1 MHRKPYE
8 RATLRK
14 DENHRGGKERTMEF
28 IYLSEEDMIKA
39 GVKDMGRCVDTME
52 ETFRLLYRGDYR
64 LGGAKN
70 RDHGLRTRFPKESEI
85 PGMPLDAPGRW
96 FTAMPAYLGG
106 KYHCFGF
113 KTYGAN
119 QDNAGQGLPRSILMM
134 QLLDVQ
140 TGAPLAY
147 MSANIMSAMRTGAVS
162 GLFARYFAPKHARK
176 VAVIGPGVMGRYSL
190 DAVMTV
196 CPEIEAISV
205 FGRGQKNKD
214 KFREHCEKQG
224 YPMSGYEECASI
236 DEACRDADV
245 IVTASS
251 QAAHF
256 ADYPLIGKGAIK
268 QGACVIVT
276 SAVRIDRSYS
286 DDPDSPCVFVA
297 DDKRIYMENRG
308 IDAKPETEEEKKT
321 VTVKGALSEKLEAG
335 KAVLDLP
342 EVVSDE
348 DFVRNEK
355 KTYICAS
362 GGIPIEDVSWAWEC
376 YQRAKQNGIG
386 ERLTLWSESD
396 L

>member
-1 MHRKPYE
+1 
-8 RATLRK
+8 
-14 DENHRGGKERTMEF
+14 MEF

-39 GVKDMGRCVDTME
+39 GVMEMDRCISTME
-52 ETFRLLYRGDYR
+52 ETFRLLHQGDYR
-64 LGGAKN
+64 LAGPKN

-85 PGMPLDAPGRW
+85 PDMPHDAPGRW

-119 QDNAGQGLPRSILMM
+119 QDNAKRDLPRSILMM
-134 QLLDVQ
+134 QLLDVE
-140 TGAPLAY
+140 TGAPLAF
-147 MSANIMSAMRTGAVS
+147 MSANIMSAMRTGGVS
-162 GLFARYFAPKHARK
+162 GLFAKYFAPKHAK
-176 VAVIGPGVMGRYSL
+176 KLAVIGPGVMGRYSL
-190 DAVMTV
+190 DAVMSV

-214 KFREHCEKQG
+214 KFRDHCAQHG
-224 YPMSGYEECASI
+224 YPMKAYVECASI
-236 DEACRDADV
+236 DEACWDADV
-245 IVTASS
+245 IITASS

-256 ADYPLIGKGAIK
+256 GEYPLIGKGTIK
-268 QGACVIVT
+268 RGACVIVT
-276 SAVRIDRSYS
+276 SAIRIDRSYS
-286 DDPDSPCVFVA
+286 DDADSSCVFVA

-321 VTVKGALSEKLEAG
+321 VTVKGALSEKLEMG
-335 KAVLDLP
+335 ETVLNLP
-342 EVVSDE
+342 EVVSDKT
-348 DFVRNEK
+348 FVRDER
-355 KTYICAS
+355 KTYFCAS

-386 ERLTLWSESD
+386 ERLTLWGESG